1 MPWQIV
7 ERKIG
12 RAGSVKQRTTRQ
24 RELDGTWEF
33 WKPFPNACQRKRP
46 PDQCRQ
52 RAA

>member
-24 RELDGTWEF
+24 QELGVRWPALAGLHANGPEV
-33 WKPFPNACQRKRP
+33 N
-46 PDQCRQ
+46 
-52 RAA
+52 